1 VPRAPRLT
9 GCEHHLFFDMS
20 WRPTAARED
29 PCFVCLLLSFPFIF
43 LRILYFSAF
52 CYVSVRD
59 LCALT
64 HQLCVAT
71 TALSKLP
78 ITAAGATA
86 LSGLTSILCTSR
98 DLSRLLFS
106 SRSLCRTACNLLVS
120 SGSRGGGA
128 ESHTYSPHDA
138 RSIRIRALR
147 FRQWTSSIP
156 LALFI
161 HSACQP
167 LEARRNGSET

>member
-1 VPRAPRLT
+1 
-9 GCEHHLFFDMS
+9 MS

-29 PCFVCLLLSFPFIF
+29 PCFVCLLLSFYFSSHSLFLRLLLCFCSGPMRTHPPTLRCHDCSLQTAYHRGGRACFERFDIYLVYVKRFIPFIF
-43 LRILYFSAF
+43 W
-52 CYVSVRD
+52 
-59 LCALT
+59 
-64 HQLCVAT
+64 
-71 TALSKLP
+71 
-78 ITAAGATA
+78 
-86 LSGLTSILCTSR
+86 
-98 DLSRLLFS
+98 LLFS